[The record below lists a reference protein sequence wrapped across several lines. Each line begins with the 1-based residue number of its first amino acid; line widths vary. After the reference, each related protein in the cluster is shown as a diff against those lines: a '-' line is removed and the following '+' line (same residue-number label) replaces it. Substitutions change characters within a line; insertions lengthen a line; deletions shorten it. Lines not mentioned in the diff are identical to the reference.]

1 MDKRSTNGFTLIEL
15 IIAIAIIGIL
25 AVTMLP
31 KWTASSLTLEFQA
44 RRMLDDIRYAQALS
58 MVSGQR
64 YRWVATS
71 STTYQITNEAGS
83 AILFP
88 SGSNQIALTDGANF
102 SSNLPNNLLAFD
114 SQGTPYVNTAYP
126 GTTLTGTAIISL
138 IASGVTRSIQ
148 ISPQTGYGILS

>member
-102 SSNLPNNLLAFD
+102 SSNL
-114 SQGTPYVNTAYP
+114 QGTPYVNTAYP